1 MEKPKLGKPVI
12 CSTIV
17 FLGTLAFS
25 CSVAAEFKKVKA
37 KDMKLD
43 GSLCSLPRSSAFG
56 LGIAAVVC
64 LSIAQIVGTS
74 AVCIH
79 SGDNKSRRSRIVSIT
94 LLVLS
99 WYATFSIFLLVSTTL
114 LVLSWISF
122 GLATILLAAGSSM
135 NAGQPY
141 GKGWI
146 NGNCYMVRNGVF
158 LGAAVLIVPTV
169 VFTVQWER
177 RSTIACTHLDEEAGR
192 DHQQREVIKPR

>member
-1 MEKPKLGKPVI
+1 MEKPELGRLVI
-12 CSTIV
+12 CSIVV

-74 AVCIH
+74 TVCIR
-79 SGDNKSRRSRIVSIT
+79 SGDKKKTSRSRIVYI
-94 LLVLS
+94 
-99 WYATFSIFLLVSTTL
+99 TL

-122 GLATILLAAGSSM
+122 GSAVILLATGSSM
-135 NAGQPY
+135 NGGQPY
-141 GKGWI
+141 GKGWMD
-146 NGNCYMVRNGVF
+146 GNCYIVRNEVF
-158 LGAAVLIVPTV
+158 LGAAVLVVTTV
-169 VFTVQWER
+169 VFTLGFTYAVGA
-177 RSTIACTHLDEEAGR
+177 TIRHRTRPDEGGR
-192 DHQQREVIKPR
+192 DHQQRKVIN